1 MQANNNVK
9 PVKGISNEIKNN
21 NLLDLNFNY
30 KINNSKLENQSN

>member
-9 PVKGISNEIKNN
+9 PVKGISNEIINN

-30 KINNSKLENQSN
+30 KINNPKLENQSN